1 MSGATSSRSSY
12 ARTAGQQ
19 PSTIAPS
26 TLRQGAAGRQARS
39 VGSAARGGPRGRLGS
54 ARRGGLETD
63 DQLVEA
69 SDVLGAAQVPPSAP
83 GAPGRTQ
90 RTGLLAAGGEHPPA
104 TAAAARRPPPGTPT
118 TTGGARCA

>member
-63 DQLVEA
+63 DQLLE
-69 SDVLGAAQVPPSAP
+69 SGDVLGTAQVLPSVP
-83 GAPGRTQ
+83 GTPGRSQ
-90 RTGLLAAGGEHPPA
+90 RTGLLAAAGEHLRVPA
-104 TAAAARRPPPGTPT
+104 PAVSRHV
-118 TTGGARCA
+118 TGPA

>member
-1 MSGATSSRSSY
+1 PSHTTRRSRRSAPSVPPLSAATPPRPSH
-12 ARTAGQQ
+12 ARPAGEQ
-19 PSTIAPS
+19 PSPIAPS

-69 SDVLGAAQVPPSAP
+69 SDVLGAAQVSPSVP

-90 RTGLLAAGGEHPPA
+90 RTGLLAAG
-104 TAAAARRPPPGTPT
+104 
-118 TTGGARCA
+118 